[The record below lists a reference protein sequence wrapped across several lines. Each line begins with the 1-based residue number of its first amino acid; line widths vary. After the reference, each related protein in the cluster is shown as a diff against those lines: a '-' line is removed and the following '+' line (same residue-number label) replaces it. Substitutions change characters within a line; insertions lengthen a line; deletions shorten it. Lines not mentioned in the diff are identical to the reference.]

1 MSRSTTMLYLTLILA
16 LATTTLAQTAGRA
29 NTCCGLMSG
38 KIYCY
43 GGLIFTSTTE
53 NKVDNVMNVLDIT
66 NKSGTAS
73 DDLQNLWRSVSYIG
87 NNLDLTP
94 RTDPQCVVISDQ
106 NRMII
111 NGGYV
116 TDSKALANPNVMYNA
131 LQNKWF
137 AQATYNEAPYGNRQM
152 LHMCVATGVLTVMCL
167 VKVLRFTVDLKSQ
180 FINPNW
186 TTPNVNTSIFAFADG
201 YSRTIG
207 YTQVS
212 YFNVDN
218 PAPTWDTPVSLTT
231 PTDQFS
237 ARMQSVFDPVTNTL
251 LFMGGEYRT
260 TTSQNSMP
268 RPYSYIKTFNTL
280 TNQWSMM
287 NLTGDIPT
295 QGRIYSTLTLLP
307 STNRHVL
314 LYGGE
319 ANDAVVQDYCN
330 VLNLDTKNWTRQ
342 TIDAPAG
349 TLLQRSRHSSVL
361 VNNNTLFVMWGIDP
375 NKVGTSSVL
384 ILNTTNPNAV
394 TISSKYV
401 DPNASNSTE
410 DSNGNTAK
418 SGDGNNI
425 VGSASEG
432 LSSGAKAG
440 IAVAAVVVVILGA
453 LVIWFYFR
461 NKRKNERIR
470 NQEHELTKQQ
480 QQTEYYNTTD
490 VEPMEVD
497 WDQIDTKYTE
507 MPATKLANNNER
519 FGSGPESVTSTT
531 IINGGEPN
539 STAYAVHPDAVEV
552 HRPNTMDSPPQ
563 QPKVLKPDGGY

>member
-1 MSRSTTMLYLTLILA
+1 MSRSTTMLYLTLILG
-16 LATTTLAQTAGRA
+16 LTTTTLAQTAARA

-87 NNLDLTP
+87 DNVDLTP
-94 RTDPQCVVISDQ
+94 RSDPQCVVISDQ

-116 TDSKALANPNVMYNA
+116 SATKALANMNVMYNA

-137 AQATYNEAPYGNRQM
+137 AHSAYTEAPYGNRQIYWASGSY
-152 LHMCVATGVLTVMCL
+152 VPGKGAAFYGG
-167 VKVLRFTVDLKSQ
+167 FEE
-180 FINPNW
+180 FINTNW
-186 TTPNVNTSIFAFADG
+186 TTPNVNASIFAFANG
-201 YSRTIG
+201 LSRTIG

-218 PAPTWDTPVSLTT
+218 PASTWNTPVPLTIAS
-231 PTDQFS
+231 DEFS
-237 ARMQSVFDPVTNTL
+237 ARQQSIFDPVTNML

-260 TTSQNSMP
+260 TTSQNSIP
-268 RPYSYIKTFNTL
+268 RPYTYIKTFNTV
-280 TNQWSMM
+280 TNEWSMM
-287 NLTGDIPT
+287 NLTGEPPT
-295 QGRIYSTLTLLP
+295 PSRIYSTLTLLP
-307 STNRHVL
+307 STGRHVL

-319 ANDAVVQDYCN
+319 AGDAVVQDYCN

-349 TLLQRSRHSSVL
+349 TTLQRSRHSAVL

-375 NKVGTSSVL
+375 NKVGLSSVL
-384 ILNTTNPNAV
+384 VLNTTNPDAITMSN
-394 TISSKYV
+394 KYV
-401 DPNASNSTE
+401 DPNASNAAE
-410 DSNGNTAK
+410 DSNGNTVK
-418 SGDGNNI
+418 PGDGNTGNA
-425 VGSASEG
+425 GAEATKG
-432 LSSGAKAG
+432 LSSGATAG
-440 IAVAAVVVVILGA
+440 VAVAAVVVAILGA
-453 LVIWFYFR
+453 IVIWFYIR

-470 NQEHELTKQQ
+470 NQEQELTKQQ
-480 QQTEYYNTTD
+480 RQDGYYNTTD

-497 WDQIDTKYTE
+497 WDQIETKYTE
-507 MPATKLANNNER
+507 MPPASLANNNER
-519 FGSGPESVTSTT
+519 FGAGPDSVGSTT
-531 IINGGEPN
+531 IINGGEHN

-563 QPKVLKPDGGY
+563 PPRVLKPDGGY

>member
-1 MSRSTTMLYLTLILA
+1 MSRSTSTAMLYLTLILG
-16 LATTTLAQTAGRA
+16 LTTTTLAQTAARA

-38 KIYCY
+38 KVYCY
-43 GGLIFTSTTE
+43 GGLIFTSSTE

-73 DDLQNLWRSVSYIG
+73 DDLQNLWRSVSYIE
-87 NNLDLTP
+87 NDVDLTP
-94 RTDPQCVVISDQ
+94 RSDPQCVVISDQ

-111 NGGYV
+111 NSGYI
-116 TDSKALANPNVMYNA
+116 TATAALKDMNIMYNA
-131 LQNKWF
+131 LENKWYSQS
-137 AQATYNEAPYGNRQM
+137 AYAEAPYGNRQIYWASNSY
-152 LHMCVATGVLTVMCL
+152 VPGKGAAFYGG
-167 VKVLRFTVDLKSQ
+167 FEE

-186 TTPNVNTSIFAFADG
+186 TTPNTNTSIFSFSDG

-218 PAPTWDTPVSLTT
+218 AASAWNTPVPLTVAS
-231 PTDQFS
+231 DQFS
-237 ARMQSVFDPVTNTL
+237 ARHQSVFDPVTNML

-260 TTSQNSMP
+260 TTSETSIP

-280 TNQWSMM
+280 TNEWSML

-295 QGRIYSTLTLLP
+295 SDRIYSTLTLLP
-307 STNRHVL
+307 STGRHVL

-319 ANDAVVQDYCN
+319 SNDAVVQDYCN

-349 TLLQRSRHSSVL
+349 TTLQRSRHSSVL
-361 VNNNTLFVMWGIDP
+361 INNNTLFVMWGIDP

-384 ILNTTNPNAV
+384 ILNTTNPDAI
-394 TISSKYV
+394 TMSKQYI
-401 DPNASNSTE
+401 DPNASNATE
-410 DSNGNTAK
+410 GSNGNTVQPE
-418 SGDGNNI
+418 DGTNLNL
-425 VGSASEG
+425 ASKG
-432 LSSGAKAG
+432 LSTGAKAG
-440 IAVAAVVVVILGA
+440 VAVAVVVVVILGA
-453 LVIWFYFR
+453 LVVLFYLR
-461 NKRKNERIR
+461 NKKKNERIR
-470 NQEHELTKQQ
+470 NQEHELTKQHQ
-480 QQTEYYNTTD
+480 QAEYYNTTN

-497 WDQIDTKYTE
+497 WDQIETKYTE
-507 MPATKLANNNER
+507 MPATNLTSNSER
-519 FGSGPESVTSTT
+519 FGAGPDSVASTT

-552 HRPNTMDSPPQ
+552 HRPNAMDSPPQ
-563 QPKVLKPDGGY
+563 PPRVLKPDGGY

>member
-1 MSRSTTMLYLTLILA
+1 MSKRFPATLCLALILS
-16 LATTTLAQTAGRA
+16 LTTTTLAQTAARA

-66 NKSGTAS
+66 NKSGIAS
-73 DDLQNLWRSVSYIG
+73 DDLQNLWRSVSYIAD
-87 NNLDLTP
+87 NVDLTP
-94 RTDPQCVVISDQ
+94 RTDPQCIVISDQ
-106 NRMII
+106 NRMIV

-116 TDSKALANPNVMYNA
+116 TAPKALANMNVMYNA
-131 LQNKWF
+131 LENKWYIQS
-137 AQATYNEAPYGNRQM
+137 AYAEDPYGNRQIYWGSGSY
-152 LHMCVATGVLTVMCL
+152 VPGKGAAFYGG
-167 VKVLRFTVDLKSQ
+167 FEE

-186 TTPNVNTSIFAFADG
+186 TTPNTNTSIFTFADG
-201 YSRTIG
+201 FSRTIG

-218 PAPTWDTPVSLTT
+218 PASAWNTPVPLTT
-231 PTDQFS
+231 ASDQFS
-237 ARMQSVFDPVTNTL
+237 ARHQSVFDPVTNML

-260 TTSQNSMP
+260 TTSQNSIP
-268 RPYSYIKTFNTL
+268 RPYSYIKAFNTL
-280 TNQWSMM
+280 TNEWSMM

-295 QGRIYSTLTLLP
+295 QSRIYSTLTLLP

-319 ANDAVVQDYCN
+319 ADDTVVQDYCN

-349 TLLQRSRHSSVL
+349 TTLQRSRHSSVL

-384 ILNTTNPNAV
+384 ILNTTNPDAITMSN
-394 TISSKYV
+394 KYV
-401 DPNASNSTE
+401 DPNAANAAE
-410 DSNGNTAK
+410 ASNGNTIQPGA
-418 SGDGNNI
+418 GTT
-425 VGSASEG
+425 SASVATFG

-440 IAVAAVVVVILGA
+440 VAVAAVVVVILGA
-453 LVIWFYFR
+453 IVIWFYLR
-461 NKRKNERIR
+461 NKKKNERIR
-470 NQEHELTKQQ
+470 KQEHELTKQQ
-480 QQTEYYNTTD
+480 QQAEYYNTTN

-497 WDQIDTKYTE
+497 WDQIETKYTE
-507 MPATKLANNNER
+507 MPTIKLANNNER
-519 FGSGPESVTSTT
+519 FGTGPDSVTSTT

-552 HRPNTMDSPPQ
+552 HRPNTVDLPPQ
-563 QPKVLKPDGGY
+563 LPRVLKPDGGY